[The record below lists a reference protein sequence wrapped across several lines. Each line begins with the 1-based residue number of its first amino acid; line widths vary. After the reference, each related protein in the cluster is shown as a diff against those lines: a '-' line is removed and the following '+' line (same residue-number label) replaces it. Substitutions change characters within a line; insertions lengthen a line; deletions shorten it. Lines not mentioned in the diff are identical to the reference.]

1 MNHKKVAV
9 ITGAGSGIGQA
20 LAKKLSVQGYDLALA
35 DLNEAG
41 LEETKNQILSMT
53 DVKVLLKTLDV
64 ANQQDVFEFAQQV
77 LTVFG
82 GASILINNAGVAL
95 TSQLENT
102 SRDDFTWLMNINFWG
117 VVNGTE
123 AFLPVLKQSTQA
135 YIVNISSVF
144 GMISVA
150 TQGCYNASKFAV
162 RGYTE
167 ALQQELSLENSNVVA
182 CCVHPGGIAT
192 KIAENS
198 RVGNNQ
204 DKSSLVAE
212 FEKFAMT
219 TPDKAAQIII
229 NGMFKKK
236 NRIMVGPDAHLI
248 HFLYRLLGIRY
259 QFLTRFLAKKSSL
272 A

>member
-1 MNHKKVAV
+1 MNNKNVAV
-9 ITGAGSGIGQA
+9 ITGAGSGIGRA
-20 LAKKLSVQGYDLALA
+20 LAKKLSQQGYDLALA
-35 DLNEAG
+35 DIDEAG
-41 LEETKNQILSMT
+41 LEETKKQVLSIC
-53 DVKVLLKTLDV
+53 DVTVLLKKLDV
-64 ANQQDVFEFAQQV
+64 TQQQEFLDFAKEV
-77 LTVFG
+77 EETFG
-82 GASILINNAGVAL
+82 GASVLINNAGVAL
-95 TSQLENT
+95 ASQLNNT

-123 AFLPVLKQSTQA
+123 AFLPVLEKSSQA

-144 GMISVA
+144 GMIAVA

-167 ALQQELSLENSNVVA
+167 ALQQELNLGNSNVVA
-182 CCVHPGGIAT
+182 CSVHPGGIAT

-198 RVGNNQ
+198 RVGTDQ
-204 DKSSLVAE
+204 DKASLVSE
-212 FEKFAMT
+212 FEKLAMT

-229 NGMFKKK
+229 KGMFNKK